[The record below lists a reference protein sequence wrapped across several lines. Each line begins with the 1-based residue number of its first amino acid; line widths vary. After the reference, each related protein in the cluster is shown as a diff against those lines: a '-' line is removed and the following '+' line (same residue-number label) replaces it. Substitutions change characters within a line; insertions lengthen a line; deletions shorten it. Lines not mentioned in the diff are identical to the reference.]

1 MSREID
7 NLIYNGE
14 KDGVHNWESISGM
27 HFYWHPDWLHIAEDM
42 TGHKAAV
49 VMDVEDASHHDAAQA
64 LSKHLN
70 ENPKK

>member
-27 HFYWHPDWLHIAEDM
+27 HFYQGLLTFH
-42 TGHKAAV
+42 G
-49 VMDVEDASHHDAAQA
+49 
-64 LSKHLN
+64 
-70 ENPKK
+70 